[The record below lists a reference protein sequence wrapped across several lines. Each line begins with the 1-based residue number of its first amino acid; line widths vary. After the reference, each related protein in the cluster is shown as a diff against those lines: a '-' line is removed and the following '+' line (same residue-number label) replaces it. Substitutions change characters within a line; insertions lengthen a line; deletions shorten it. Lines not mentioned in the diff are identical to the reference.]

1 MSKNCVISTNEQ
13 ILLMCPPEGY
23 AIPAPNSEAGHAN
36 DFAIQGYA
44 EYKKSPVKF
53 RKEAVRQWMGLKKIF
68 NDLGVITV
76 EMQPQ
81 ENQPD
86 LVFTADPSLSFQDR
100 AGKLMTIFSR
110 FSNEERQ
117 VEVAAHSAFFEREIP
132 ERPLVSAHYRIEGT
146 GDNVYDPTRD
156 LFWSGY
162 THTAGRHNAAAGRSD
177 QRAHA
182 ALQQL
187 TGVEVVSLAVKR
199 PFFHIDTSLGVLSRG
214 HLLVYKEG
222 MQPLAYQK
230 MLVNAFDR
238 FGLKRDEFLIEV
250 SEADAAKYACNLRCV
265 GNTVIMPEVSHEL
278 QERIRSKGY
287 QVITTNLSH
296 FIYSGGS
303 VHCLTNNINE
313 HRVLGGIFADRITE
327 KVELKLA
334 I

>member
-1 MSKNCVISTNEQ
+1 VTNEQ
-13 ILLMCPPEGY
+13 ILLMCPPDGY
-23 AIPAPNSEAGHAN
+23 EIPAPNPNTGHAN

-44 EYKKSPVKF
+44 EFKKSPKKF
-53 RKEAVRQWMGLKKIF
+53 RKEAERQWVNLRNIF

-76 EMQPQ
+76 EMPPQ

-100 AGKLMTIFSR
+100 TGKLVTIFSR

-117 VEVAAHSAFFEREIP
+117 IEVDAHSAFFEKELP
-132 ERPLVSAHYRIEGT
+132 ERPLVSSHYRIEGT
-146 GDNVYDPTRD
+146 GDNVYDPARD

-177 QRAHA
+177 QRAHS

-187 TGVEVVSLAVKR
+187 TGVDVVSLAVKR
-199 PFFHIDTSLGVLSRG
+199 PFFHIDTSLGALSRG
-214 HLLVYKEG
+214 HLVVYKGG

-230 MLVNAFDR
+230 MISNAFDR

-250 SEADAAKYACNLRCV
+250 SEEDAAKYACNLRCV
-265 GNTVIMPEVSHEL
+265 GNTVIMPEVSNEL
-278 QERIRSKGY
+278 QERIRAKGY
-287 QVITTNLSH
+287 QVITTNLSQ

-303 VHCLTNNINE
+303 VHCLTNNLNE
-313 HRVLGGIFADRITE
+313 QRVYGGIFIEE
-327 KVELKLA
+327 KPKRVGLELA